1 MKFEKYGEKPTRHG
15 FAQGLVE
22 LGEEN
27 PDVYVFGADVTGSV
41 KTSEFQKEFPD
52 RFFSIGVAEQ
62 NATTIAA
69 GFALSGKTAVFSSY
83 SAFSAFRNADQLRVS
98 VCYNEANVKIGGG
111 HSGITV
117 GPDGAT
123 HQSLEE
129 ISFLRALPN
138 MTLVVPCDFE
148 ETRKAIKAVGRI
160 DGPAFVRF
168 GRSAV
173 PMFTKEDTPFEIGKS
188 QIYREGS
195 DVAIFAIG
203 LLVWEALIA
212 AEKLKEDHGIEAR
225 VINNASIKPLDFETI
240 VESAQKCGCFVTA
253 EEHQVI
259 GGLSGAVSEILAKN
273 YPIPGEFLGIADQ
286 FGQSGE
292 PNELLDH
299 YNLNWKGI
307 YASAL
312 KAVERKKKGF
322 IGTRPTTDISKYEN

>member
-1 MKFEKYGEKPTRHG
+1 MKFEKYGVKPTRHG
-15 FAQGLVE
+15 FAKGLVE
-22 LGEEN
+22 LGQEN
-27 PDVYVFGADVTGSV
+27 PNVYVFGADVTGSV

-83 SAFSAFRNADQLRVS
+83 SAFAAFRNADQLRVS

-129 ISFLRALPN
+129 ISLLRTLPN

-148 ETRKAIKAVGRI
+148 ESRKAIKEVGRI
-160 DGPAFVRF
+160 DGPAYVRF
-168 GRSAV
+168 GRSAI
-173 PMFTKEDTPFEIGKS
+173 PMFTKEDTPFEYGKS
-188 QIYREGS
+188 QVYREGN

-225 VINNASIKPLDFETI
+225 VINNAFIKPLDVETI

-259 GGLSGAVSEILAKN
+259 GGLSGAVSEVLAKN

-292 PNELLDH
+292 PQELLDH
-299 YNLNWKGI
+299 YQLNWKGI

-312 KAVERKKKGF
+312 RAIERKNNDFDG
-322 IGTRPTTDISKYEN
+322 IRQTTDLNKYEN